1 MKAERYFKRPVVLAM
16 LLGDVKKKE
25 ISVRRV
31 GAKDARLLSEV
42 AIKAYSDHY
51 LHLWYDGGA
60 WYINKCFSTEALAA
74 EQNDT
79 NAEFYLAWYGNAPVG
94 FLKLNTDAPL
104 DGEDKNA
111 LELERIY
118 LNKEATGKGIGLEL
132 VQLTIKTAKE
142 NNKELIWLK
151 AMDTSEASIT
161 FYKKVG
167 FTITGTYTLPHQL
180 MKEELRGMV
189 IMQKVIER

>member
-1 MKAERYFKRPVVLAM
+1 M

-60 WYINKCFSTEALAA
+60 WYIKKCFTTEALTA
-74 EQNDT
+74 ELNDT
-79 NAEFYLAWYGNAPVG
+79 NAEFYLALYGNAPVG
-94 FLKLNTDAPL
+94 FLKLNIDAPL
-104 DGEDKNA
+104 PGEDKKA

-118 LNKEATGKGIGLEL
+118 LNKEATGKGIGSEL

-142 NNKELIWLK
+142 N
-151 AMDTSEASIT
+151 
-161 FYKKVG
+161 
-167 FTITGTYTLPHQL
+167 
-180 MKEELRGMV
+180 
-189 IMQKVIER
+189 